1 MKMNRFTLENKETIM
16 IISIGIILALLV
28 SLCGTG
34 VLEFA
39 SNDTETAGRIFD
51 GVGVE
56 GLSAIFAIVIS
67 LSLMAVGFASQ
78 KYTHRIMKIHIKSL
92 TFWAVIVIYLGSM
105 FYNVFMLGRLDMSVD
120 VKVDYRYV
128 EISMLLTFL
137 CFIIIIPYFFIT
149 MARLRPEP
157 VISNLLANID
167 DDYLNSIKGYI
178 KEGEP
183 RVPIKADKVL
193 PVRDIIEKSIGS
205 GDRETA
211 RFGIDEIYRCYK
223 RLLKEENEVYVSPYF
238 LKHILRIGREAIIE
252 ADDDSMAQVLE
263 TFGMTGEHAIDEN
276 WTVSARRSL
285 EYIEIIG
292 SNVLKDYDV
301 ATEQMIAS
309 LHGMLRMI
317 IKNGYLFSMD
327 SVPGDDDEKLK
338 EFLKDDFDID
348 WTENAEILKS
358 DDGKTISIRKDE
370 NSAKIIVDA
379 KKEKATLKIT
389 DGRTHELKVK
399 TENGKL
405 IIYKREDKETLGE
418 IFTLYDDIAD
428 KLYTLENYQMLK
440 YMGNSVSELLDSMM
454 ETRCYD
460 VIEGTAGLLERI
472 ALFAVKLE
480 IRDLLH
486 QSVHSL
492 YKMGIS
498 SAKDKLVWG
507 TPKRTGAER
516 IIDRLL
522 KIEEETLK
530 YKSRT
535 KEFDLIIT
543 EIEYARKDIERYSE
557 EKEEKDVSDGLW
569 D

>member
-1 MKMNRFTLENKETIM
+1 MKMNRFTLENKERIM
-16 IISIGIILALLV
+16 IISIVIILALLI
-28 SLCGTG
+28 SLCWKEF
-34 VLEFA
+34 LNFA
-39 SNDTETAGRIFD
+39 STDTETAGRIFD

-78 KYTHRIMKIHIKSL
+78 KYTHRIMKIHIKSW
-92 TFWAVIVIYLGSM
+92 TFWAVIVIYIVSM
-105 FYNVFMLGRLDMSVD
+105 SYNVFMLGWWDLGLCSSVP
-120 VKVDYRYV
+120 KIWV

-137 CFIIIIPYFFIT
+137 CFIILIPYFFIT

-157 VISNLLANID
+157 VISTLLANID
-167 DDYLNSIKGYI
+167 EDYLNSIERYI

-183 RVPIKADKVL
+183 QVPIKADKVL

-223 RLLKEENEVYVSPYF
+223 RLLKEENELYVSPYF

-263 TFGMTGEHAIDEN
+263 TFGMMGEHAIDEN
-276 WTVSARRSL
+276 WTVSARKSV
-285 EYIEIIG
+285 EYIKIIG
-292 SNVLKDYDV
+292 SKVLKDYDV
-301 ATEQMIAS
+301 VTEQMIAS
-309 LHGMLRMI
+309 LHGMLR
-317 IKNGYLFSMD
+317 
-327 SVPGDDDEKLK
+327 
-338 EFLKDDFDID
+338 
-348 WTENAEILKS
+348 
-358 DDGKTISIRKDE
+358 
-370 NSAKIIVDA
+370 KIINSGN
-379 KKEKATLKIT
+379 EEI
-389 DGRTHELKVK
+389 
-399 TENGKL
+399 
-405 IIYKREDKETLGE
+405 LGE
-418 IFTLYDDIAD
+418 IFTLYHDTAD
-428 KLYTLENYQMLK
+428 KLYRLKNYQMLK
-440 YMGNSVSELLDSMM
+440 YMGNSISKLLDSMM
-454 ETRCYD
+454 RNRCYD
-460 VIEGTAGLLERI
+460 VIERTAGLLESI

-486 QSVHSL
+486 KSVHLL

-535 KEFDLIIT
+535 KEFDLIIN